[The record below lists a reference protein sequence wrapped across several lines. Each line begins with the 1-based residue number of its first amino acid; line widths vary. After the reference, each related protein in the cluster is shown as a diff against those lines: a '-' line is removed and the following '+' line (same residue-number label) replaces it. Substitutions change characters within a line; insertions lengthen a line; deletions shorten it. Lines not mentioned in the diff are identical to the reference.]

1 MSANGMSLPAG
12 EGRDRLLIC
21 DCDGVLIDSEAVAAG
36 VLVSELE
43 ARWPGVEVRPVV
55 MPLLG
60 LRTERVLERAA
71 EQVGRSLAAAEV
83 AAIRA
88 AVERAAVL
96 APAVDGID
104 AALAAIALPIAC
116 ASNSNRAYVE
126 AALTRTGLKRH
137 FGERLF
143 CADGVERPK
152 PAPDVYLAAAHTL
165 GFAPEHCLVVED
177 SATGITAA
185 AAAGMTVIGFIGGGH
200 ASPSQVDALRA
211 IGARH
216 VFDRM
221 DALPGLAAQW
231 IATGSVPSQ

>member
-1 MSANGMSLPAG
+1 MTSAPTAAG
-12 EGRDRLLIC
+12 GADRLLIC
-21 DCDGVLIDSEAVAAG
+21 DCDGVLIDSEAVAAS
-36 VLVSELE
+36 VLVAELE
-43 ARWPGVEVRPVV
+43 SRWPGVAVRPIV

-60 LRTERVLERAA
+60 LRTERVLEAAAAQAGHTLDAA
-71 EQVGRSLAAAEV
+71 EM

-88 AVERAAVL
+88 SVERAAVL

-104 AALAAIALPIAC
+104 AALAEVSLPIAC

-126 AALTRTGLKRH
+126 AALARTGLKRH

-152 PAPDVYLAAAHTL
+152 PAPDVYLAAAGTL
-165 GFAPEHCLVVED
+165 GFAPAQCLVVED

-185 AAAGMTVIGFIGGGH
+185 SAAGMTVIGFIGGGH

-216 VFDRM
+216 VFDNM
-221 DALPGLAAQW
+221 DALPGLVAHWIETGTVPAQ
-231 IATGSVPSQ
+231 

>member
-1 MSANGMSLPAG
+1 MSAPGIEG
-12 EGRDRLLIC
+12 RDEGRDRLLIC

-36 VLVSELE
+36 VLVRELE
-43 ARWPGVEVRPVV
+43 ARWPGVEVRPIVL
-55 MPLLG
+55 PLLG
-60 LRTERVLERAA
+60 LRTERVLA
-71 EQVGRSLAAAEV
+71 GAAAQAGHTLSAEEIET
-83 AAIRA
+83 IRA
-88 AVERAAVL
+88 TVERAAVQ

-104 AALAAIALPIAC
+104 AALAAIPLPIAC
-116 ASNSNRAYVE
+116 ASNSNRPYVE

-185 AAAGMTVIGFIGGGH
+185 AAAGMTVIGFVGGGH

-221 DALPGLAAQW
+221 DLLPGLVAQW
-231 IATGSVPSQ
+231 IATGTVQSQ

>member
-1 MSANGMSLPAG
+1 G
-12 EGRDRLLIC
+12 
-21 DCDGVLIDSEAVAAG
+21 
-36 VLVSELE
+36 
-43 ARWPGVEVRPVV
+43 
-55 MPLLG
+55 
-60 LRTERVLERAA
+60 
-71 EQVGRSLAAAEV
+71 AAAQAGHTLSAEEIET
-83 AAIRA
+83 IRA
-88 AVERAAVL
+88 TVERAAVQ

-104 AALAAIALPIAC
+104 AALAAIPLPIAC
-116 ASNSNRAYVE
+116 ASNSNRPYVE

-185 AAAGMTVIGFIGGGH
+185 AAAGMTVIGFVGGGH

-221 DALPGLAAQW
+221 DLLPGLVAQW
-231 IATGSVPSQ
+231 IATGTVQSQ